1 VVSPGA
7 LLAAAVLAVAML
19 PGGLARAEATLPR
32 VASMNLCT
40 DQLLML
46 IADPD
51 QIVSVSILARD
62 PALSP
67 LHALAEGLPVNHAR
81 AEEIFVTHPDVVLA
95 DVWSNA
101 GVVAMLRRLGLDV
114 EQLDPGSSLDSIRA
128 RITAVGRITGHPE
141 RAAQL
146 LAAFDARLAAI
157 ARPAPGLRAAVYGSG
172 GFGYGPATLEG
183 QILALAGFENVV
195 SGPGLDYGGPVPLER
210 LIMLQP
216 DLVIAGSDGMGR
228 GTSRA
233 QMALS
238 HPALRA
244 LPFVKDMRDAR
255 WSCGAP
261 ALLGA
266 VEDLAALGREIEKRK
281 LTQ

>member
-1 VVSPGA
+1 MVSLRACLAAVV
-7 LLAAAVLAVAML
+7 LAAATVPGLA
-19 PGGLARAEATLPR
+19 ARAEGALPR
-32 VASMNLCT
+32 VTSMNLCT

-46 IADPD
+46 IADPG
-51 QIVSVSILARD
+51 QIASLSVLSRD
-62 PALSP
+62 PELSP
-67 LHALAEGLPVNHAR
+67 LHEMAARFPVNHAR
-81 AEEIFVTHPDVVLA
+81 AEEIFLDHPDVVLA

-114 EQLDPGSSLDSIRA
+114 EQLDPGSSLEGIRA
-128 RITAVGRITGHPE
+128 RITEVGRLTGHPD
-141 RAAQL
+141 RAARL
-146 LAAFDARLAAI
+146 LADFDARLAAI
-157 ARPAPGLRAAVYGSG
+157 RRPAPGLRAAVYGSG
-172 GFGYGPATLEG
+172 GFGYGPATLED

-195 SGPGLDYGGPVPLER
+195 GGPGLDWGGPLPLER
-210 LIMLQP
+210 LIMLHP

-233 QMALS
+233 QMIAS

-244 LPFVKDMRDAR
+244 LPRVAQMRDAR

-266 VEDLAALGREIEKRK
+266 VEDLAALGRQIEAEKA
-281 LTQ
+281 TQ